1 MPTNYNPYQQV
12 PQTIT
17 MFAVHGEE
25 GANAFPVAP
34 GQKVTLIDADN
45 AVIYVKSANQFGQ
58 ALPLEIYDMVFRQP
72 PQPEVPIAAPAMSK
86 EEIISTVND
95 AVKAAMKHYFP
106 QINFGE

>member
-1 MPTNYNPYQQV
+1 MPTNYGPYQA

-17 MFAVHGEE
+17 MFTVHGEE
-25 GANAFPVAP
+25 GANAFPVGP

-45 AVIYVKSANQFGQ
+45 AIIYVKTANQFGQ
-58 ALPLEIYDMVFRQP
+58 ALPLEVYDMVFRQP
-72 PQPEVPIAAPAMSK
+72 HQPEVPSAAPAMSK

-95 AVKAAMKHYFP
+95 AVKAAMKQYFP

>member
-1 MPTNYNPYQQV
+1 MPTNFNQYQV

-17 MFAVHGEE
+17 MFTVHGEE

-58 ALPLEIYDMVFRQP
+58 ALPLEVYDMVFRQP
-72 PQPEVPIAAPAMSK
+72 PAPETPATAPAMSK
-86 EEIISTVND
+86 DEILAEVNN
-95 AVKAAMKHYFP
+95 AVNAALQKYFP
-106 QINFGE
+106 HIKMND